1 MIELEQL
8 TKTYAW
14 ALDANDRELYWS
26 VFSDDVRL
34 IGRTKGLSYM
44 LTGIEDLRAATDFIF
59 ASEKAAFSTLSN
71 LLVEIKG
78 DTATGRD
85 YYHHYSYRVNWETGE
100 VDKEPTLTRG
110 RHLWEFRKQDGVW
123 KITRMESREHCPTY
137 PDCEYAPFTTF
148 PISK

>member
-1 MIELEQL
+1 VIEIEQL

-14 ALDANDRELYWS
+14 ALDAKDRELYWS
-26 VFSDDVRL
+26 VFSDDIRL
-34 IGRTKGLSYM
+34 VGRAKELSYI
-44 LTGIEDLRAATDFIF
+44 LTGIEELRAATDFIF
-59 ASEKAAFSTLSN
+59 SSEKGAFSAISN

-85 YYHHYSYRVNWETGE
+85 YYQHYSYRVNWKTGE
-100 VDKEPTLTRG
+100 VDKEPTLARG

-137 PDCEYAPFTTF
+137 PDCDYAPFTTL